1 MRGAAARIREAG
13 LQMKRFLLIG
23 TSILLCVQA
32 QGQVLYVP
40 SEYSKIQL
48 AINDANDWDTVI
60 VSQDRYQEN
69 INFLGKA
76 ITVQSTDPN
85 DPDVVAGTIIDGNAP
100 TDSNFGSVVIFN
112 SGEDANSVLS
122 GFTITGGTGSWLLV
136 SWEFLGLRWNRCGG
150 GAVCYNMSAPTITKN
165 VFTGNTAGQGGGIY
179 IYGDPVNPND
189 PSNPSVH
196 VSPIVTDNTF
206 IDNSAFAAHG
216 FAPPDAN
223 YPNNDHGDGGAIVGF
238 QGVDAII
245 KGNLIENNHADYYGG
260 AIHLR
265 QWSDGEICKN
275 QILSNDSLLG
285 AGIHI
290 TYTSAPLIAD
300 NLIESN
306 ISPGGGGGIY
316 VFYYSDAL
324 IERNFI
330 TQNESSSGAGIAVYT
345 FSEPQIHNNLVVK
358 NTGLGIL
365 CQPEGAIIIT
375 GNTISDNYPYFSS
388 GGGGIYYM
396 VGDGLL
402 IENNI
407 ITSNDD
413 FGISGDDSAAT
424 IRYNDVW
431 GSELGNYGGELS
443 DQNEIN
449 GNISVEP
456 LFVDDQNDDYHLKS
470 NGWRWDTPG
479 NGWQWDDA
487 TSRCID
493 AGNPGYVLAEEPL
506 TVPDDPDGQRGKNLR
521 INMGAYGATAEA
533 SLPPLGWMLHADI
546 TNDGIVD
553 FTDLTFFVQSW
564 FEIGQNIPA
573 DLNRDQT
580 VNLPDFAI
588 FANDW
593 LSKAGWYE

>member
-1 MRGAAARIREAG
+1 
-13 LQMKRFLLIG
+13 MKRFLLIG
-23 TSILLCVQA
+23 IFILLCVQA
-32 QGQVLYVP
+32 QGRDLYVP
-40 SEYSKIQL
+40 AEYSKIQL

-60 VSQDRYQEN
+60 VSEDRYQEN

-76 ITVQSTDPN
+76 ITVRSTDPN

-136 SWEFLGLRWNRCGG
+136 SWEFKGLCWNRCGG
-150 GAVCYNMSAPTITKN
+150 GVLCYNMSAPTISKN

-179 IYGDPVNPND
+179 VYGDPVNPNN
-189 PSNPSVH
+189 PSNPPVH
-196 VSPIVTDNTF
+196 VCPVIAENTF
-206 IDNSAFAAHG
+206 TNNSAIIEHG
-216 FAPPDAN
+216 FDDPD
-223 YPNNDHGDGGAIVGF
+223 PNDPNIYDHGDGGAIVGF
-238 QGVDAII
+238 QGCNATIT
-245 KGNLIENNHADYYGG
+245 GNLIENNHADYYGG
-260 AIHLR
+260 GIHLR

-300 NLIESN
+300 NLIKSN
-306 ISPGGGGGIY
+306 VCVGGGGGIY

-345 FSEPQIHNNLVVK
+345 SSEPQIRNNLVVK
-358 NTGLGIL
+358 NTGVGIL
-365 CQPEGAIIIT
+365 CWSNGVTIIT

-388 GGGGIYYM
+388 GGGGIYYW
-396 VGDGLL
+396 VGESLL

-413 FGISGDDSAAT
+413 FGIFGEVGAAT
-424 IRYNDVW
+424 VRYNDVW
-431 GSELGNYGGELS
+431 GSELGNYGGALS

-470 NGWRWDTPG
+470 NGWRWDIQG
-479 NGWQWDDA
+479 NQWVHDDT

-493 AGNPGYVLAEEPL
+493 AGNPGYTLLDEFL
-506 TVPDDPDGQRGKNLR
+506 IVPDDPNGQFSENVRT
-521 INMGAYGATAEA
+521 NMGAYGGTEEA
-533 SLPPLGWMLHADI
+533 SLPPHNWTLLADI

-553 FTDLTFFVQSW
+553 LRDLAVFAQLWRET
-564 FEIGQNIPA
+564 GTNHPA
-573 DLNRDQT
+573 DLNRNQIVNFVDFTAFSNEWLRQT
-580 VNLPDFAI
+580 S
-588 FANDW
+588 W
-593 LSKAGWYE
+593 H

>member
-1 MRGAAARIREAG
+1 
-13 LQMKRFLLIG
+13 MKRFLLIG
-23 TSILLCVQA
+23 IFILLCVQA
-32 QGQVLYVP
+32 QGRDLYVP
-40 SEYSKIQL
+40 AEYSKIQL

-60 VSQDRYQEN
+60 VSEDRYQEN

-76 ITVQSTDPN
+76 ITVRSTDPN

-112 SGEDANSVLS
+112 SGEDNNSVLS

-136 SWEFLGLRWNRCGG
+136 SWEFKGLCWNRCGG
-150 GAVCYNMSAPTITKN
+150 GVLCYNMSAPTISKN

-179 IYGDPVNPND
+179 VYGDPVNPNN
-189 PSNPSVH
+189 PSNPPVH
-196 VSPIVTDNTF
+196 VCPVIAENTF
-206 IDNSAFAAHG
+206 TNNSAIIEHG
-216 FAPPDAN
+216 FDDPD
-223 YPNNDHGDGGAIVGF
+223 PNDPNIYDHGDGGAIVGF
-238 QGVDAII
+238 QGCNATIT
-245 KGNLIENNHADYYGG
+245 GNLIENNHADYYGG
-260 AIHLR
+260 GIHLR

-300 NLIESN
+300 NLIKSN
-306 ISPGGGGGIY
+306 VCIGGGGGIY

-345 FSEPQIHNNLVVK
+345 SSEPQIRNNLVVK
-358 NTGLGIL
+358 NTGVGIL
-365 CQPEGAIIIT
+365 CWSNGVTIIT

-388 GGGGIYYM
+388 GGGGIYYW
-396 VGDGLL
+396 VGESLL

-413 FGISGDDSAAT
+413 FGIFGEVGAAT
-424 IRYNDVW
+424 VRYNDVW
-431 GSELGNYGGELS
+431 GSELGNYGGALS

-470 NGWRWDTPG
+470 NGWRWDIQG
-479 NGWQWDDA
+479 NQWVHDDT

-493 AGNPGYVLAEEPL
+493 AGNPGYTLLDEFL
-506 TVPDDPDGQRGKNLR
+506 IVPDDPNGQFSENVRT
-521 INMGAYGATAEA
+521 NMGAYGGTEEA
-533 SLPPLGWMLHADI
+533 SLPPHNWTLLADI

-553 FTDLTFFVQSW
+553 LRDLAVFAQLWRET
-564 FEIGQNIPA
+564 GTNHPA
-573 DLNRDQT
+573 DLNRNQIVNFVDFTAFSNEWLRQT
-580 VNLPDFAI
+580 S
-588 FANDW
+588 W
-593 LSKAGWYE
+593 H